1 VQQYL
6 GRRLLLMIP
15 VVLGVTVLVFLM
27 RALIPGDPIDVM
39 TFGQFTTEEVKADLR
54 REYGLDKPLLVQY
67 QIFLSRLVRGDM
79 GKSIRTRQPV
89 AWEIKTLYPRTLRLA
104 AVAMAVAITIGVC
117 LGVLAAVRRDS
128 VVDVLAMLLAT
139 LGVSMP
145 SFWLGLVL
153 IRTFGVRL
161 AVLPVMGSE
170 TWVHLVMPAFT
181 LGFIFS
187 AILARLTR
195 SSMLEVL
202 GQEYVRTARAKGL
215 PGRTVVWRH
224 ALKNAAIP
232 VLTVAGLQF
241 GFLLGGAF
249 IVETVFAYHGLGEL
263 AIKSILFRDF
273 PLIQGITLIVSLTTV
288 VVNLLVDVLYAMLNP
303 QVRYE

>member
-1 VQQYL
+1 MQQYL
-6 GRRLLLMIP
+6 ARRLLLMIP
-15 VVLGVTVLVFLM
+15 VVIGVTVLVFLM
-27 RALIPGDPIDVM
+27 RALIPGDPIEVM
-39 TFGQFTTEEVKADLR
+39 TFGQYTTPEVKADLR

-67 QIFLSRLVRGDM
+67 QIFMARLVRGDL
-79 GKSIRTRQPV
+79 GQSIRTRQPV
-89 AWEIKTLYPRTLRLA
+89 AWEIATLYPRTLRLA
-104 AVAMAVAITIGVC
+104 LAAMAIAITIGVG
-117 LGVLAAVRRDS
+117 LGVVAAVRRDS
-128 VVDVLAMLLAT
+128 AVDVLAMVLAT

-195 SSMLEVL
+195 SSMLEIL
-202 GQEYVRTARAKGL
+202 GQEYIRTARAKGL
-215 PGRTVVWRH
+215 PGLAVVWRH

-273 PLIQGITLIVSLTTV
+273 PLIQGITLVVALTTV
-288 VVNLLVDVLYAMLNP
+288 GMNLLVDVLYALLNP